1 MKRLPTVFMVIGLV
15 VMVFAGSENNVLANA
30 DNSKRDNK
38 VLSIAHRGAAGYAPE
53 NTMAAFE
60 KAFEMKA
67 EMLELDVQMSK
78 DGELV
83 VMHDTTVDR
92 TTDGAGKVK
101 NLTYDE
107 LKRLD
112 AGSYFSKEFAGE
124 KIPKLEEVLDE
135 YRGKMGIVIEMKSP
149 SLYPGIEQKIADTLK
164 ERNLDTPTNND
175 IIVQSFDHESL
186 KAFHSILPEV
196 PVAVLLDF
204 NPDGVSD
211 QQLTEFSSFAKYVNP
226 NKTMIDKKL
235 VERIHKYGMETYPWD
250 VRERESV
257 KALIKAGVDGVI
269 TIYPDYVGKH
279 QKKE

>member
-1 MKRLPTVFMVIGLV
+1 MKYLSTVFMVIGLI
-15 VMVFAGSENNVLANA
+15 VMVFAASENNVLANA
-30 DNSKRDNK
+30 DSSKRDNK

-83 VMHDTTVDR
+83 VIHDTTVDR
-92 TTDGAGKVK
+92 TTDGAGKVG
-101 NLTYDE
+101 NLTYEE

-112 AGSYFSKEFAGE
+112 AGSHFSKEFTGE
-124 KIPKLEEVLDE
+124 KIPTLGEVLDE

-164 ERNLDTPTNND
+164 NRNMDSPTNSE

-196 PVAVLLDF
+196 PVGVLLDF

-211 QQLTEFSSFAKYVNP
+211 QQLTEFSSFAEYVNP
-226 NKTMIDKKL
+226 NKTMIDKNL
-235 VERIHKYGMETYPWD
+235 VERIHKFGMETYPWD
-250 VRERESV
+250 VRELESV
-257 KALIKAGVDGVI
+257 KSLIKAGVDGVI
-269 TIYPDYVGKH
+269 TIYPDYVMKH
-279 QKKE
+279 